1 MPAQQIVP
9 NERAANA
16 SPYRIQL
23 SVRNLHS
30 SGPDIFIEDVA
41 LMVDDVR
48 SPPSPARAWVQP
60 VGDANL
66 LVNPFLATYQG
77 QPVGFAISGRSQG
90 VVPEGHVRLR
100 PAELDQLTLTITST
114 TNVSLRF
121 HVRIRYRLTNELEVR
136 TIVPKDRFAA
146 VFADDHL
153 WQPYHLVDGRLLPA

>member
-1 MPAQQIVP
+1 
-9 NERAANA
+9 
-16 SPYRIQL
+16 
-23 SVRNLHS
+23 
-30 SGPDIFIEDVA
+30 
-41 LMVDDVR
+41 
-48 SPPSPARAWVQP
+48 